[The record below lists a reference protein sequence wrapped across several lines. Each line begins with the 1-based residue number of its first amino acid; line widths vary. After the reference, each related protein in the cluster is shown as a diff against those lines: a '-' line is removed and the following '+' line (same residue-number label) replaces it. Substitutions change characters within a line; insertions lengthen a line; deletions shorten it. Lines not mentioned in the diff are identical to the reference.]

1 MRLQLTVV
9 TLTRANVDLC
19 FPGTSEVNGRQ
30 PLMSIDIRTRT
41 KRRRTNIFFYL
52 IWLTLAIFS
61 PGSQSFWCVQDEARP
76 TCCISPV
83 LFLALWNS
91 LLSQVQGPARL
102 VTFSCWWRRL
112 YRQMS
117 AVCVCGQFCFIFYRG
132 ENVFHNAVSF
142 CSQCEG
148 ARLVQECVSEVSVCV
163 DLIVQGCAVRLV
175 RKWSGF
181 AWLATDFSI

>member
-1 MRLQLTVV
+1 MFSRNVRSERKTAVDEYRYTDTDKKKKNQYFFLFNLVDFGHLFSWFPV
-9 TLTRANVDLC
+9 FLVRAGWGSPHLLHLSC
-19 FPGTSEVNGRQ
+19 FVFS
-30 PLMSIDIRTRT
+30 LM
-41 KRRRTNIFFYL
+41 KL
-52 IWLTLAIFS
+52 IAV
-61 PGSQSFWCVQDEARP
+61 PGSR
-76 TCCISPV
+76 TCPSGNVFV
-83 LFLALWNS
+83 LVKKTVSTN
-91 LLSQVQGPARL
+91 V
-102 VTFSCWWRRL
+102 CC
-112 YRQMS
+112 
-117 AVCVCGQFCFIFYRG
+117 VCVCGQFCFIFYGG